1 MHLLLWLLVLGRENR
16 TPMRTEPRQES
27 PMQQRAIDFRKQL
40 ERLLPLDE
48 LTTPDRF
55 RVRRA
60 LETGITAPLEEAARY
75 ALARLEASGAARR
88 VPVAENGGRA
98 LHWQSRDSLGVITL
112 ELPPPREREGLQLV
126 PRSSSTAQAQAG
138 LDQMRELLRLDEAVL
153 AADPRSGQARRG
165 LLEQLDHT
173 GRELLGASE
182 VRFVPAGD
190 EGAGLEP
197 LAPQLAAE
205 AFRRPDVLLYCPDTE
220 KCPALAAEGRRR
232 RIRSVVISAVSPG
245 GGPPL
250 GLLEVLARRPGHF
263 APGAVAMV
271 ALLADSC
278 GGVLER
284 AARIEKLV
292 FIDPLTAIYNRSYFD
307 LQLRNEM
314 ARARRERNSMA
325 LCIADI
331 DDFKSFN
338 SVYGFAAAN
347 RVLVQVAH
355 ALQHGVRP
363 FDTVARWG
371 GEEFAVLL
379 TAPVHAHDVVAASE
393 RLRALVERLTV
404 EVEDLDRRR
413 HHVGVTVSMGVSL
426 YPDHALGAEDLWRAA
441 NQALLRAKRPPK
453 NRVVFYSA
461 GLASDPDRP

>member
-1 MHLLLWLLVLGRENR
+1 MQLLCRHLGRENR
-16 TPMRTEPRQES
+16 TPMIAEPRQGS
-27 PMQQRAIDFRKQL
+27 PMRQREIDFRELL

-48 LTTPDRF
+48 LPTPDLF
-55 RVRRA
+55 HVRRA
-60 LETGITAPLEEAARY
+60 LESGITGQLESAAIY
-75 ALARLEASGAARR
+75 ALSRLEASGAVRR
-88 VPVAENGGRA
+88 VEIAENGRRA
-98 LHWQSRDSLGVITL
+98 LRWQSRDTLDVITL
-112 ELPPPREREGLQLV
+112 ELPSPRRREGLLLV
-126 PRSSSTAQAQAG
+126 PRASSTAEAQAG
-138 LDQMRELLRLDEAVL
+138 LDQMRGLLRLDEAML
-153 AADPRSGQARRG
+153 AADPRSGQGRRG
-165 LLEQLDHT
+165 LLEQLDAT

-182 VRFVPAGD
+182 VRFVPTD
-190 EGAGLEP
+190 EEGAGLEP
-197 LAPQLAAE
+197 FAAELAAE
-205 AFRRPDVLLYCPDTE
+205 ARSRPDLLIYCPDTE
-220 KCPALAAEGRRR
+220 KCPGLAAEGRRR
-232 RIRSVVISAVSPG
+232 RVRSVVICAVSPAE
-245 GGPPL
+245 GPPL
-250 GLLEVLARRPGHF
+250 GLLEVFARAPEHF
-263 APGAVAMV
+263 SSAALAMV
-271 ALLADSC
+271 TLLADSC

-331 DDFKSFN
+331 DDFKAFN
-338 SVYGFAAAN
+338 TAYGFAAAN

-379 TAPVHAHDVVAASE
+379 TAPVHAHDVVAVSE
-393 RLRALVERLTV
+393 RLRALVEHLTV
-404 EVEDLDRRR
+404 EVEDLDRKR

-426 YPDHALGAEDLWRAA
+426 YPDHALGADDLWRAA

-453 NRVVFYSA
+453 NKVVFYSPGTTSEPSA
-461 GLASDPDRP
+461 P

>member
-1 MHLLLWLLVLGRENR
+1 MGPGPRQGR
-16 TPMRTEPRQES
+16 PMRQK
-27 PMQQRAIDFRKQL
+27 AIDFRELL

-48 LTTPDRF
+48 LGPPDRF
-55 RVRRA
+55 RVQRA
-60 LETGITAPLEEAARY
+60 LETGITAQLEDAALY
-75 ALARLEASGAARR
+75 ALSRLEAGGALRR
-88 VPVAENGGRA
+88 VPAAENGRR
-98 LHWQSRDSLGVITL
+98 LLRWQSRDSLELITL
-112 ELPPPREREGLQLV
+112 ELPAPSEREGLILV
-126 PRSSSTAQAQAG
+126 PRAGSASQAQAG
-138 LDQMRELLRLDEAVL
+138 LDQMRRLLRLDEAML

-165 LLEQLDHT
+165 LLEQLDQT

-182 VRFVPAGD
+182 VRFVPVG
-190 EGAGLEP
+190 EEAGLEP
-197 LAPQLAAE
+197 LAPELAAE
-205 AFRRPDVLLYCPDTE
+205 ARRRSDTLLYCPDTE
-220 KCPALAAEGRRR
+220 KCPPLAVEGRRR
-232 RIRSVVISAVSPG
+232 RIRSVVVCAVSSSEG
-245 GGPPL
+245 QVL
-250 GLLEVLARRPGHF
+250 GLLEVLARGPEHF
-263 APGAVAMV
+263 PSGTLAMV
-271 ALLADSC
+271 ALLADLC

-284 AARIEKLV
+284 AERIEKLV

-338 SVYGFAAAN
+338 SAYGFAAAN

-371 GEEFAVLL
+371 GEEFAILL
-379 TAPVHAHDVVAASE
+379 TAPVLAHDVLAVSE
-393 RLRALVERLTV
+393 RLRALVERLAV

-426 YPDHALGAEDLWRAA
+426 FPDHALGAEDLWRAA

-453 NRVVFYSA
+453 NRVVFYSPGPA
-461 GLASDPDRP
+461 APPA